1 MKDVFEIEKGD
12 KESLLSEIDSLK
24 KPENGLGAKTVF
36 TALAALIIALAITIP
51 KIYLSSSIYYLSLET
66 DSLYSSYKSLKE
78 ENKYLEQKLEFMR
91 YKNSVLN
98 SLD

>member
-1 MKDVFEIEKGD
+1 MDELDEVN
-12 KESLLSEIDSLK
+12 LSQ
-24 KPENGLGAKTVF
+24 NGLGAKTIL
-36 TALAALIIALAITIP
+36 TALVALALAVGLTVP
-51 KIYLSSSIYYLSLET
+51 KIYLSSSIYYTSLET

-91 YKNSVLN
+91 YKNSVLL

>member
-1 MKDVFEIEKGD
+1 MQTTTNQD
-12 KESLLSEIDSLK
+12 KHELLDELDKVNLSQ
-24 KPENGLGAKTVF
+24 NGLGAKTIL
-36 TALAALIIALAITIP
+36 TALVALALAVGLTVP
-51 KIYLSSSIYYLSLET
+51 KIYLSSSIYYTSLET

-91 YKNSVLN
+91 YKNSVLL

>member
-1 MKDVFEIEKGD
+1 MVETVETKHD
-12 KESLLSEIDSLK
+12 KQQLLEEIDALNSGS
-24 KPENGLGAKTVF
+24 EGLGLKSVA
-36 TALAALIIALAITIP
+36 TALAALMLAVGITIP
-51 KIYLSSSIYYLSLET
+51 KIYISSSIYYTSLET

-91 YKNSVLN
+91 YKNSVLL

>member
-1 MKDVFEIEKGD
+1 MQTTTNQD
-12 KESLLSEIDSLK
+12 KHELLDELDEVNLGQ
-24 KPENGLGAKTVF
+24 NGLGAKTIL
-36 TALAALIIALAITIP
+36 TALVALALAVGLTVP
-51 KIYLSSSIYYLSLET
+51 KIYLSSSIYYTSLET

-91 YKNSVLN
+91 YKNSVLL

>member
-1 MKDVFEIEKGD
+1 MKLATNIEYD
-12 KESLLSEIDSLK
+12 KHTLLDEIDALNNS
-24 KPENGLGAKTVF
+24 EEGLGFKSVA
-36 TALAALIIALAITIP
+36 TALTTLILVVGIAAP
-51 KIYLSSSIYYLSLET
+51 KIYLSSSIYYVSLET

-91 YKNSVLN
+91 YKNSVLL

>member
-1 MKDVFEIEKGD
+1 MQTTTNQD
-12 KESLLSEIDSLK
+12 KHELLDELDEVNLSQ
-24 KPENGLGAKTVF
+24 NGLGAKTIL
-36 TALAALIIALAITIP
+36 TALVALALAVGLTVP
-51 KIYLSSSIYYLSLET
+51 KIYLSSSIYYTSLET

-91 YKNSVLN
+91 YKNSVLL

>member
-1 MKDVFEIEKGD
+1 LEATADIEYD
-12 KESLLSEIDSLK
+12 KHRLLDEIDSLNSG
-24 KPENGLGAKTVF
+24 EGGLGLKSVA
-36 TALAALIIALAITIP
+36 TALAALMLAAGITIP
-51 KIYLSSSIYYLSLET
+51 KVYLSSSIYYTSLET

-91 YKNSVLN
+91 YKNSVLL

>member
-1 MKDVFEIEKGD
+1 MQQRINFEED
-12 KESLLSEIDSLK
+12 KQQLLNEIDELNAR
-24 KPENGLGAKTVF
+24 ENGLGGKAIF
-36 TALAALIIALAITIP
+36 TALGALVLTVGLAAP
-51 KIYLSSSIYYLSLET
+51 KIYLSSNIYYASLET

-91 YKNSVLN
+91 YKNSVLL

>member
-1 MKDVFEIEKGD
+1 MQTIDNHD
-12 KESLLSEIDSLK
+12 KQELLEELDAVNMGQ
-24 KPENGLGAKTVF
+24 NGLGAKTIL
-36 TALAALIIALAITIP
+36 TALVALALAVALTAP
-51 KIYLSSSIYYLSLET
+51 KIYLSSNIYYTSLET

-91 YKNSVLN
+91 YKNSVLL

>member
-1 MKDVFEIEKGD
+1 LELATNTEQD
-12 KESLLSEIDSLK
+12 KHNLLDEIDALNNS
-24 KPENGLGAKTVF
+24 EEGLGFKSVA
-36 TALAALIIALAITIP
+36 TALAALMLATGITIP
-51 KIYLSSSIYYLSLET
+51 KVYLSSSIYYASLET

-91 YKNSVLN
+91 YKNSVLL

>member
-1 MKDVFEIEKGD
+1 MEQD
-12 KESLLSEIDSLK
+12 KQQLLDEIDTLNK
-24 KPENGLGAKTVF
+24 EGEGLGVKSVI
-36 TALAALIIALAITIP
+36 TALAALMLAVGITIP

-78 ENKYLEQKLEFMR
+78 ENRYLEQKLELMR
-91 YKNSVLN
+91 YKNSILR

>member
-1 MKDVFEIEKGD
+1 MQTIDNHD
-12 KESLLSEIDSLK
+12 KQELLEELDAVNMGQ
-24 KPENGLGAKTVF
+24 NGLGAKTIL
-36 TALAALIIALAITIP
+36 TALIALALAVALTAP
-51 KIYLSSSIYYLSLET
+51 KIYLSSNIYYTSLET

-91 YKNSVLN
+91 YKNSVLL

>member
-1 MKDVFEIEKGD
+1 MELATNTEQD
-12 KESLLSEIDSLK
+12 KHNLLDEIDALNNS
-24 KPENGLGAKTVF
+24 EEGLGFKSVA
-36 TALAALIIALAITIP
+36 TALAALMLATGITIP
-51 KIYLSSSIYYLSLET
+51 KVYLSSSIYYASLET

-91 YKNSVLN
+91 YKNSVLL